1 MIKNKITCKSHISQ
15 RSFLYGW
22 RTNNTRTEMTTS
34 RKEKE
39 KIDITHYSID
49 DKGIKQ
55 IWKKSQKCDFY
66 ALHLI
71 NCQTI
76 IIFNHQFSRFSFA
89 SSVLG
94 VFRKNGSVSCMVSQV
109 LPLSYSLR
117 MSLAVKCS
125 NAKAWYILCHKKT
138 CTSSLSL
145 C

>member
-55 IWKKSQKCDFY
+55 IWNKSQKCDFY

-76 IIFNHQFSRFSFA
+76 IIFNHQFSRFSWKLCAGCF
-89 SSVLG
+89 SKKWVCIVYG
-94 VFRKNGSVSCMVSQV
+94 VSGAATFLLTQNVTGSKVQQCKSLIHPVS
-109 LPLSYSLR
+109 
-117 MSLAVKCS
+117 
-125 NAKAWYILCHKKT
+125 
-138 CTSSLSL
+138 
-145 C
+145 